1 MARRSLDGRR
11 RKAVGPRAGPAPADA
26 PNGKATLKDVA
37 RAAGVSITTV
47 SRVINNPGL
56 VTPDKQSAVL
66 RSLESLDYIPNQLA
80 RSLVSK
86 RSKAIGLVVPTISNP
101 VFAPTIAAIERA
113 LELAGYALLIHCCE
127 RDPVREFKQVRTLV
141 ERGVD
146 GLILTGSVHRAE
158 LADFLARNQV
168 PYLSQDISLRL
179 PMGPSIALDNA
190 GAMAKAVDHL
200 VELGHR
206 AIAVMSGPIHNT
218 PPIDDRFRGAIAQ
231 LERRALPVVPE
242 WLIVTDDYES
252 RSIRDGARRLLHQP
266 KRPTAVVCTGDILA
280 LGLVAECR
288 TLGLAVPRDLSIV
301 GCGDTTM
308 GQYVDPPLTTV
319 CMPFAEMGAA
329 AARSLLSLIAGESVD
344 DLRIMPFDLIV
355 RQSVAPIR

>member
-1 MARRSLDGRR
+1 MARRSYHN
-11 RKAVGPRAGPAPADA
+11 PPADEA

-47 SRVINNPGL
+47 SRVLNNPGL

-101 VFAPTIAAIERA
+101 VFAPTIAAIERE

-127 RDPVREFKQVRTLV
+127 RDPVREFKQIRTLI

-146 GLILTGSVHRAE
+146 GLIVTGSVHQPD
-158 LADFLARNQV
+158 LADFLARNKV
-168 PYLSQDISLRL
+168 PYLNQDISLRL
-179 PMGPSIALDNA
+179 PLGPSIALDNG
-190 GAMAKAVDHL
+190 GAMARAVDYL

-206 AIAVMSGPIHNT
+206 DIAVMSGPTHNT
-218 PPIDDRFRGAIAQ
+218 PPIDDRFKGAIAR
-231 LERRALPVVPE
+231 LERQRLPVVPD
-242 WLIVTDDYES
+242 WLIVTEDYES

-266 KRPTAVVCTGDILA
+266 TRPTAVVCTGDILA

-288 TLGLAVPRDLSIV
+288 TGGLTVPPDLSIV
-301 GCGDTTM
+301 GCGDTNM

-319 CMPFAEMGAA
+319 YMPFAEMGAA
-329 AARSLLSLIAGESVD
+329 AARSLLSLLSGEAVD
-344 DLRIMPFDLIV
+344 ALRVLPFELIV
-355 RQSVAPIR
+355 RQSAAARR